1 MSSRE
6 HDAIP
11 LCKIDEDW
19 TVRAVIAGAAF
30 GERSKSI
37 RHRLHLGNPGVE
49 VGDVFL
55 GDRLYFP
62 TRAIAIPPERQ
73 QMADFLDRKT

>member
-6 HDAIP
+6 HAAIP
-11 LCKIDEDW
+11 LCEVNEDW
-19 TVRAVIAGAAF
+19 TVRAVIASAAF

-55 GDRLYFP
+55 SNRLYFP
-62 TRAIAIPPERQ
+62 ARTVAVTPERQ
-73 QMADFLDRKT
+73 QVTDFRD